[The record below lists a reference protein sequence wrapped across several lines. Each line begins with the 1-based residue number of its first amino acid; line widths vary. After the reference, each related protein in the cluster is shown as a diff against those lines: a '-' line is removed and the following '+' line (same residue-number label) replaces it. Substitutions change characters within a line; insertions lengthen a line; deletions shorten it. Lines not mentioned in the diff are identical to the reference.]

1 MNKAYLDPVR
11 EKGRLHCLLYL
22 ICFFSISI
30 CNAQSSYIEDNWR
43 MLAGTMVEDQIVARG
58 VHDNDVI
65 QAMKNTPRHLFVTP
79 ELIYQAYNDHPL
91 PIGEDQTISQPY
103 IVALMT
109 ELLQLERS
117 DRVLEIGT
125 GSGYQLAVLSQLV
138 DFCFSIEIKESLANN
153 ARGKL
158 NSLGYNNVKIKHG
171 DGYQGWEEYAP
182 FDKIIITAAPEEIP
196 AELIRQL
203 KDKGLMVLP
212 VGGRYYQQLIV
223 IEKDG
228 DKLNKKNIIPVRFV
242 PMIHSDE

>member
-1 MNKAYLDPVR
+1 MNKAYLDPAR

-30 CNAQSSYIEDNWR
+30 CNAQGSYIEDNWR
-43 MLAGTMVEDQIVARG
+43 MLAATMVEDQIVARG

-117 DRVLEIGT
+117 DKVLEIGT

-153 ARGKL
+153 AREKL

-171 DGYQGWEEYAP
+171 DGYQGWEEFAP
-182 FDKIIITAAPEEIP
+182 FNKIIITAAPEEIP
-196 AELIRQL
+196 AELIKQL

-212 VGGRYYQQLIV
+212 VGGSYYQQLTV